1 MIITL
6 IRKVGTKGFTEGKL
20 YLDGVYFCDTIEDEE
35 RAKKI
40 QDKTAIPKG
49 KYSVIINMSN
59 RFKKLMPLLLNVP
72 NYTGVRIHS
81 GNTSEDTEGCIL
93 VGKKLKD
100 GFVTKSRD
108 TFKLLMKKLEGQQQ
122 ITIEI
127 KGE

>member
-35 RAKKI
+35 RVKKI

-108 TFKLLMKKLEGQQQ
+108 TFKLLMKKLEGQKD

>member
-35 RAKKI
+35 RVKKI

-100 GFVTKSRD
+100 GFITKSRD
-108 TFKLLMKKLEGQQQ
+108 TFKLLMKKLEGQKD

>member
-35 RAKKI
+35 RAKKV
-40 QDKTAIPKG
+40 QNKTAIPKG

-108 TFKLLMKKLEGQQQ
+108 TFKLLMKKLEGQKD